1 MPGQAVADR
10 FTGLGVIVRPMSGG
24 WLRVTIG
31 SEAENQR
38 FVEALDEVLTD
49 L

>member
-1 MPGQAVADR
+1 MQ
-10 FTGLGVIVRPMSGG
+10 LGVIVRPMSEG

-31 SEAENQR
+31 SDEENRR
-38 FVEALDEVLTD
+38 FVAALDTVLAG